1 MLSDREREQL
11 AGIERALVAEDRR
24 LAATLGSAAPARE
37 RRWLPRALLAFG
49 VFLLVVA
56 VLTGADGLFV
66 QGVLCVAG
74 AYAWRRWRTARARA
88 VARGPVADRPRG
100 AKPGGKP
107 PGWFRPV

>member
-24 LAATLGSAAPARE
+24 LAATLGTAAPARE
-37 RRWLPRALLAFG
+37 RRWLPRALLGFG

-56 VLTGADGLFV
+56 VLTGADGLFL

-74 AYAWRRWRTARARA
+74 AYVWRRWRTARARA
-88 VARGPVADRPRG
+88 AARGPVADPPRG
-100 AKPGGKP
+100 AKPGGSP